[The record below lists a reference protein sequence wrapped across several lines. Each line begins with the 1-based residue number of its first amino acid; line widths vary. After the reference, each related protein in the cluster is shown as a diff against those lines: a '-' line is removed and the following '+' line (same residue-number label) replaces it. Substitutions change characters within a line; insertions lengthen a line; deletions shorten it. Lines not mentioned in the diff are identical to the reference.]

1 LIWNYSGHGGPVR
14 LAEESI
20 LDQQILNNWNNENKL
35 PLVITAS
42 CDIAPF
48 DQPLYSLG
56 ENLLVRPKN
65 GAIALMTTTRIV
77 FAYSNR
83 IINNNYLDISLQD
96 SAGNFL
102 SLGQAVKETK
112 NFTYRTTGDVV
123 NNRKFVLLGD
133 PAMTLAFPKFQ
144 VAPTAI
150 NGNNTN
156 TIKDTLSATELVII
170 NGEVRDTAGIKL
182 DDFHGTVYLS
192 LFDKPRQTT
201 TLANDPGSLPVSF
214 STQTSLLF
222 KGKVSA
228 NAGNFQF
235 KFRLPKDINYQYG
248 NGKMSLYAEDG
259 VRDAGGAFT
268 NFIIGGI
275 ASGSNDDKEG
285 PEIKAYLNDERFVNG
300 SITNESP
307 ILIIKLSDSSGINTG
322 NAGIDHDII
331 ATLDG
336 DNNKYYVLN
345 DFYES
350 ELDNYQKGTVRF
362 QLPPLSPGP
371 HSLKIKAWDVMNNSN
386 EYILDFIVANNDE
399 LVLDHVLNY
408 PNPFTTKTTFW
419 FEHNK
424 PAMDLKTKIE
434 IFTVTGR
441 IIKTLTKTINTAGNR
456 SSDVEWDGRDEYGM
470 KIGNG
475 VYLYRLTVQ
484 SDDGKKATKLQRLV
498 LIR

>member
-1 LIWNYSGHGGPVR
+1 ELIFI
-14 LAEESI
+14 E
-20 LDQQILNNWNNENKL
+20 
-35 PLVITAS
+35 
-42 CDIAPF
+42 
-48 DQPLYSLG
+48 
-56 ENLLVRPKN
+56 
-65 GAIALMTTTRIV
+65 
-77 FAYSNR
+77 
-83 IINNNYLDISLQD
+83 
-96 SAGNFL
+96 
-102 SLGQAVKETK
+102 
-112 NFTYRTTGDVV
+112 
-123 NNRKFVLLGD
+123 
-133 PAMTLAFPKFQ
+133 
-144 VAPTAI
+144 
-150 NGNNTN
+150 
-156 TIKDTLSATELVII
+156 
-170 NGEVRDTAGIKL
+170 GEVKDVNGLKL
-182 DDFHGTVYLS
+182 NDFNGTVYLS

-201 TLANDPGSLPVSF
+201 TLGNDAVSLPVSF
-214 STQTSLLF
+214 STQTSVLF

-248 NGKMSLYAEDG
+248 NGRMSFYAEDG
-259 VRDAGGAFT
+259 TRDAAGTSA

-275 ASGSNDDKEG
+275 GSGNNDDKEG

-307 ILIIKLSDSSGINTG
+307 ILIVKLSDSSGINTG

-362 QLPPLSPGP
+362 QLPPLSPGA

-424 PAMDLKTKIE
+424 PAVDLKTKIE
-434 IFTVTGR
+434 IFTVTGK

-456 SSDVEWDGRDEYGM
+456 SSDIEWDGRDEYGM